1 MSNTPDNEQLS
12 GGIMDSYSDTQKEIL
27 AIETRKTRNKL
38 FIIAAV
44 ILVSDLLALFMAN
57 AVNVTTLLVIG
68 IVPLVFVGL
77 ALLAIKEPL
86 LAMILGAAVIVAL
99 WVFMFV
105 QFGNR
110 SLISGLLVKAVLI
123 TLVISGFRNAIE
135 ANNVRK
141 EMR

>member
-1 MSNTPDNEQLS
+1 MSNIPDSEQLA
-12 GGIMDSYSDTQKEIL
+12 GGIMDSYADTQKEIL

-44 ILVSDLLALFMAN
+44 ILISDLLALFMAN
-57 AVNVTTLLVIG
+57 AVNATTLLVIG

-77 ALLAIKEPL
+77 AFLAIKEPL

-105 QFGNR
+105 QFGNP

-123 TLVISGFRNAIE
+123 TLAISGFQNAIE
-135 ANNVRK
+135 ANKVRK